1 MRILADENIPVVD
14 AFFADQGSI
23 RRLPGRAIDRVALA
37 EVDVLLVR
45 SVTEVSR
52 AALAG
57 SPVRFVGTCTIGTD
71 HLDLDYFAEAGIA
84 WSSAPGCNARGV
96 VDYVLGCL
104 LAMAEVRGADLAER
118 TYGVVGAGQVGG
130 RLVEVL
136 RGLGWKVL
144 VCDPPRQAREP
155 DRDGLLIDHIEGLGM
170 QRLIE
175 LVLEAA
181 DADWRLRERLLAE
194 ADVIS
199 LHTPLNRDGEHPTR
213 HLLDEPRLAALRP
226 GTWLVNASRGA
237 VVDNQALRRLLEG
250 GADLEVA
257 LDVWEGEPQAD
268 PELAARCLIA
278 TPHIA
283 GYSLEGKLRGTA
295 QIYQAYCAWRG
306 IAERVS
312 LQDVLP
318 ETWLAGLQL
327 NPGCDPAW
335 ALATLCRAVYDPRS
349 DDAAF
354 RRSLTGDSATRR
366 AAFDALRKHYPPRR
380 EITGLRVATGG
391 QAGVA
396 AGGAGAGGA
405 VGVGTCDWFDSCLR
419 TYPSNCSGVSCRR

>member
-1 MRILADENIPVVD
+1 M
-14 AFFADQGSI
+14 
-23 RRLPGRAIDRVALA
+23 
-37 EVDVLLVR
+37 
-45 SVTEVSR
+45 
-52 AALAG
+52 
-57 SPVRFVGTCTIGTD
+57 
-71 HLDLDYFAEAGIA
+71 
-84 WSSAPGCNARGV
+84 
-96 VDYVLGCL
+96 
-104 LAMAEVRGADLAER
+104 
-118 TYGVVGAGQVGG
+118 
-130 RLVEVL
+130 
-136 RGLGWKVL
+136 
-144 VCDPPRQAREP
+144 
-155 DRDGLLIDHIEGLGM
+155 
-170 QRLIE
+170 
-175 LVLEAA
+175 
-181 DADWRLRERLLAE
+181 
-194 ADVIS
+194 IS

-354 RRSLTGDSATRR
+354 RRSLTGDSANRR

-380 EITGLRVATGG
+380 GSPACASPPVDRR
-391 QAGVA
+391 VA

-405 VGVGTCDWFDSCLR
+405 VGVTCDWFDSCLR